1 MRHYDIGQKRAVCGC
16 EIPFSHTLHVG
27 ALATGEG
34 HHKQDAFISSYPAGG
49 LCVFLFF
56 DVISGS
62 PHSRLK
68 FSNVYSLRKD

>member
-34 HHKQDAFISSYPAGG
+34 HHKQDAFISSYPAG
-49 LCVFLFF
+49 FY
-56 DVISGS
+56 
-62 PHSRLK
+62 SRKLG
-68 FSNVYSLRKD
+68 VYVSFYSSMLSVAPLTLV